1 MRLYELF
8 VNKSEFE
15 EGDVVDISTPMPA
28 EFINWL
34 KTKNLTIGVLNDRAK
49 MRELRIQYE
58 KETGRKINE
67 EETSYA
73 QVLKMYA
80 TNQKMLKKV
89 QKAKQLAQ
97 IQTWDQAIDYAQ
109 TMPDSAVSD
118 YELKG
123 PSMKGDADIFVAPKT
138 RGAQIGNQNARKF
151 TPSSGDSGDRY
162 NPAKALGDVVDQN
175 RGAQFVKDIGSGGL
189 RFKGSG
195 AEKRSR
201 YTK

>member
-67 EETSYA
+67 ETRA
-73 QVLKMYA
+73 
-80 TNQKMLKKV
+80 KK
-89 QKAKQLAQ
+89 
-97 IQTWDQAIDYAQ
+97 II
-109 TMPDSAVSD
+109 S
-118 YELKG
+118 
-123 PSMKGDADIFVAPKT
+123 
-138 RGAQIGNQNARKF
+138 
-151 TPSSGDSGDRY
+151 
-162 NPAKALGDVVDQN
+162 
-175 RGAQFVKDIGSGGL
+175 
-189 RFKGSG
+189 
-195 AEKRSR
+195 
-201 YTK
+201 

>member
-1 MRLYELF
+1 
-8 VNKSEFE
+8 
-15 EGDVVDISTPMPA
+15 
-28 EFINWL
+28 
-34 KTKNLTIGVLNDRAK
+34 

-109 TMPDSAVSD
+109 TMPDSAVAD

-123 PSMKGDADIFVAPKT
+123 PGMKGDADRFVAPKS
-138 RGAQIGNQNARKF
+138 RGA
-151 TPSSGDSGDRY
+151 
-162 NPAKALGDVVDQN
+162 
-175 RGAQFVKDIGSGGL
+175 
-189 RFKGSG
+189 
-195 AEKRSR
+195 
-201 YTK
+201 

>member
-1 MRLYELF
+1 MRLHELF
-8 VNKSEFE
+8 VNKGEVD

-34 KTKNLTIGVLNDRAK
+34 KTKDLPIGILNDRAK

-109 TMPDSAVSD
+109 TMPDSAVAD

-123 PSMKGDADIFVAPKT
+123 PGMKGDADRFVAPKR

-151 TPSSGDSGDRY
+151 SPTSDGGDRY
-162 NPAKALGDVVDQN
+162 NPAKALGDVVDDN
-175 RGAQFVKDIGSGGL
+175 RGAQFVKDIGSGG
-189 RFKGSG
+189 FKFSGSG

>member
-1 MRLYELF
+1 MRLHELF
-8 VNKSEFE
+8 VNKGEVD

-34 KTKNLTIGVLNDRAK
+34 KTKDLPIGILNDRAK

-109 TMPDSAVSD
+109 TMPDSAVAD

-123 PSMKGDADIFVAPKT
+123 PGMKGDADRFVAPKS
-138 RGAQIGNQNARKF
+138 RGAQIGNQNARKYAR
-151 TPSSGDSGDRY
+151 TSTGGDRY
-162 NPAKALGDVVDQN
+162 NPAKALGDIVDDN

-189 RFKGSG
+189 SFKGSG
-195 AEKRSR
+195 AEKRGR

>member
-123 PSMKGDADIFVAPKT
+123 PGMKGDADRFVAPKT

-151 TPSSGDSGDRY
+151 APSSGDSGDRY

-195 AEKRSR
+195 AEKRR
-201 YTK
+201 LYTK